1 MDILQQMSRL
11 SVMSQTTSHS
21 TNTAKSLHSRKLSYE
36 EVKTPNTVDYLVALC
51 AGNNASF
58 RLERKRM
65 LAYFEG
71 IPDTA
76 NTISSENWAN
86 AVGGEIAGE
95 RNVQPSFRTPWAKPN
110 SGITF
115 RYRYHGAAPSTSCST
130 NCTTFDHHEYKPSI
144 ASNRSSTTTL
154 NSPPI
159 SIIRDTPAGKTLHV
173 LEPRY
178 HVHLRRS
185 SFPAAKLPEV
195 LKACEKRTPLDLAG
209 ACAEYERARTTR
221 ELVENSFQE
230 QLNED
235 AEDEDEERDNGDN
248 GYREDNCQKE
258 EQSEAELPLII
269 SPNNGKILLDSD
281 AKEKA
286 HTWVDV
292 GTTAAA
298 ARAQE
303 GAISSYFQSVREIA
317 DIRSY
322 LKENPSI
329 YSSLPKE
336 AKLEARRTESKKSYR
351 QPNVEDEPGE
361 ETVHF
366 KQNYS
371 VSFSITK
378 AAQFQAGHAEIRKS
392 HHGACFRG
400 FRKEESAHF
409 KPMRDTYTRS
419 SQSQTDPFESKMSL
433 QRYNSHT
440 KQVRFVAGP
449 RQRSYQRPPFEDI
462 AEEDISH
469 FKNYP
474 NTFAGLKDPT
484 EHTLSPEK
492 RRVER
497 LPQYFVHT
505 PWEMDPRPA
514 TGHCKEFIQ
523 QRDYNPLAFRHT
535 IDPAEVAKNVAIRQ
549 ALILERHRSQPV
561 PPLVLPKRG
570 PPRHTRKYI
579 SKANVRPVFRAG
591 PTPRPVNVTQA
602 SANRSMYFIR

>member
-1 MDILQQMSRL
+1 MPRL
-11 SVMSQTTSHS
+11 SVTSQTTSQS
-21 TNTAKSLHSRKLSYE
+21 TNTAKSRHSRKLSYE

-71 IPDTA
+71 IPDTP
-76 NTISSENWAN
+76 NTIDSENWAN

-115 RYRYHGAAPSTSCST
+115 RYRYHGVSPSTSCST
-130 NCTTFDHHEYKPSI
+130 NCTTFNHHAYKPSI
-144 ASNRSSTTTL
+144 ASNRSSRTTL

-159 SIIRDTPAGKTLHV
+159 PTICDTPDGKTLHI

-178 HVHLRRS
+178 HVHWHKS
-185 SFPAAKLPEV
+185 SFPAVKLPEV
-195 LKACEKRTPLDLAG
+195 LKACERRTPLDLTG
-209 ACAEYERARTTR
+209 VCPEYERARTTR
-221 ELVENSFQE
+221 EPVENSFQE
-230 QLNED
+230 KLNED
-235 AEDEDEERDNGDN
+235 AEDEDEDTELDNGDDVH
-248 GYREDNCQKE
+248 REDKCQRE
-258 EQSEAELPLII
+258 EQSKAELPLIT
-269 SPNNGKILLDSD
+269 SPNNGKISLDPD
-281 AKEKA
+281 GKENA
-286 HTWVDV
+286 HTWVEV

-303 GAISSYFQSVREIA
+303 EAISPYFQSFREIA

-336 AKLEARRTESKKSYR
+336 AKLEARRTESKKSYQ
-351 QPNVEDEPGE
+351 QPNVEDEPE
-361 ETVHF
+361 EEAVHF
-366 KQNYS
+366 KQNHS

-392 HHGACFRG
+392 HHGARFQG
-400 FRKEESAHF
+400 FRKEEPAHF
-409 KPMRDTYTRS
+409 KPTRDTYTRS
-419 SQSQTDPFESKMSL
+419 SQSQTDPFENRLSH

-462 AEEDISH
+462 PEEDISH
-469 FKNYP
+469 FKDYP

-484 EHTLSPEK
+484 EHTISPEK

-497 LPQYFVHT
+497 PPQYFVHT
-505 PWEMDPRPA
+505 PWKMDPRPA

-523 QRDYNPLAFRHT
+523 QRDYNPLVIRHT
-535 IDPAEVAKNVAIRQ
+535 IDPTEVAKNVAIRQ
-549 ALILERHRSQPV
+549 ALILERRRGHPV
-561 PPLVLPKRG
+561 PPFIVPKRG
-570 PPRHTRKYI
+570 PPRPTRKYI

-602 SANRSMYFIR
+602 SANRSMYFTS